1 MLTEKNKPLFDCNSC
16 LFKLTVCKFITP
28 NEFEI
33 LYENSQQLRFKK
45 NEYIMK
51 QDAKSDYIVYLSKGR
66 VKMNFETD
74 SGKNIILTIANAP
87 ILLGGAIM
95 LNDGI
100 NIFSIIAIEDCD
112 VCLINIDIL
121 KSFIIKNGQLSLKML
136 EFLSMMFKDSIF
148 NFISLAHKQVNGRIA
163 DILIYLSKTIYQSN
177 NFVLTLSRREIAEF
191 AGCSQ
196 ENVIHTL
203 SRFHKDGIIKSEGKN
218 IEILHWDTLMKI
230 SQTG

>member
-87 ILLGGAIM
+87 I
-95 LNDGI
+95 
-100 NIFSIIAIEDCD
+100 
-112 VCLINIDIL
+112 
-121 KSFIIKNGQLSLKML
+121 
-136 EFLSMMFKDSIF
+136 
-148 NFISLAHKQVNGRIA
+148 
-163 DILIYLSKTIYQSN
+163 
-177 NFVLTLSRREIAEF
+177 
-191 AGCSQ
+191 
-196 ENVIHTL
+196 
-203 SRFHKDGIIKSEGKN
+203 
-218 IEILHWDTLMKI
+218 
-230 SQTG
+230 